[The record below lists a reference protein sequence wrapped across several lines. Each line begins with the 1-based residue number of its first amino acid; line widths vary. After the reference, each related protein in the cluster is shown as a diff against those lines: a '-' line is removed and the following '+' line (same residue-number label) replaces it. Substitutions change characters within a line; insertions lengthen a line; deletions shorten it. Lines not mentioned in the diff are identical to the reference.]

1 MLSMRRRCLNSNSTA
16 GLTLLEL
23 IFATT
28 ILMILASAAMPI
40 ARISIQRSKEQELH
54 RDLQDMR
61 DAIDRYKDD
70 ADKGLIRVE
79 QDTQGYPPDLE
90 TLVKGVQ
97 VGAQQMGANA
107 TTPQA
112 GSTTGNLM
120 TGSSF
125 MSGNATGTGSQQQ
138 QMNVRF
144 LRKIPVD
151 PMTGQA
157 TWGLRSV
164 EDDPATTTWGGKD
177 VFDVY
182 SLSQGTALNGT
193 KYSDW

>member
-1 MLSMRRRCLNSNSTA
+1 M
-16 GLTLLEL
+16 TLLEL
-23 IFATT
+23 IFAVT

-40 ARISIQRSKEQELH
+40 ARISIQRSKETELH
-54 RDLQDMR
+54 RDLQEMR
-61 DAIDRYKDD
+61 DSIDRYKDD

-79 QDTQGYPPDLE
+79 QDTEGYPPDLD

-97 VGAQQMGANA
+97 VGANNMGSTAAAPQQ
-107 TTPQA
+107 
-112 GSTTGNLM
+112 GSTTGSFM
-120 TGSSF
+120 SGSSF
-125 MSGNATGTGSQQQ
+125 MSGNNQNSSQQQ
-138 QMNVRF
+138 QQNVRF

-164 EDDPATTTWGGKD
+164 QDDPGSSTWGGKD

-182 SLSQGTALNGT
+182 SLSQGAALNGT